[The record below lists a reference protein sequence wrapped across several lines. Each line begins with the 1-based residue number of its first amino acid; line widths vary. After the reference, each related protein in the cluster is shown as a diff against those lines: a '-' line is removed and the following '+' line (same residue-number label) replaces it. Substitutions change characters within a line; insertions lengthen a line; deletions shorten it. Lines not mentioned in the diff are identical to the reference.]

1 MEGTAEPQT
10 DRAASEIRAKRRF
23 SVNLVIYVSVN
34 AVLVAAWAGLAVAGV
49 PLKHPALSIVI
60 YLVVMALWGA
70 RIAISRHHTR
80 RAHPHTEKQI
90 QREMTKLSP

>member
-10 DRAASEIRAKRRF
+10 DRAVSEIKAKRRF

-49 PLKHPALSIVI
+49 PMKHMALNIVI

-80 RAHPHTEKQI
+80 RAHPYTEEQI
-90 QREMTKLSP
+90 QREITKLPS